1 MTRLKSLTVLA
12 IVLALAMLWKPADA
26 QDFELTV
33 QNIMRGPELVGSS
46 PQSLGGSFFRGGTAH
61 TWSPDSRFV
70 YFRWEQPG
78 VDTAATIYRVNPRSG
93 ELERFPD
100 ADADTILVGT
110 AEWSPDRRQAI
121 FSRDGDLI
129 LWSSSGSRHLTR
141 GAGSERS
148 PKWSADGNTVFF
160 QRDGNLMALDLTTSG
175 LRQLTDI
182 RSGTPPQQREQQRS
196 EQREF
201 LAEQERRLFQFIRDG
216 EFENQPWGR
225 QPPEPDSTKPQPFY
239 PGQNKSVQGMQVT
252 SDGMYV
258 LMTVGERARDSRRL
272 EMPIWITDEGYVE
285 TYTGRNKVGDEQGT
299 SRAAVLEVA
308 TGKVTFVGDSIG
320 EGDRSIR
327 GMAVSPNSR
336 HALIR
341 IDADDREDRWY
352 AVVDLPSMDTRV
364 VDHLHDDAWVGGPL
378 SYSAGFLPDGE
389 TVFFGS
395 ERTGWAHLYTVPAMG
410 GEATALTSGEWE
422 VLNASLSL
430 DGETWYLTTNRE
442 SFAEVHFYTMPVAGG
457 EMTMVTSAVGRQ
469 DATVSP
475 DSRWL
480 AISHSEANHPAE
492 LYIQENRPGRD
503 MQKITESTSEEWR
516 RGNWIKP
523 EIVMIRARDGVEV
536 PARLYRPTAEVAP
549 EGQRPAVI
557 FVHGAGYLQNVH
569 NWWSNYY
576 REYMFHHLLASRGYT
591 VLDMDYRGSAGHGRD
606 WRTAIYRH
614 MGGTDLTDQV
624 DGAGWLVDNMGV
636 DAERIGLYGGSYGGF
651 ITLMAMFTTPG
662 VFEAGAALRPVTDW
676 AHYNHGYTSNILN
689 EPQADTLA
697 YQRSSPIYFAEGL
710 EGHLLMCH
718 GMLDDN
724 VLFYDT
730 VRLAQRLIELGKED
744 WEVAMYPVERHGFQQ
759 SYSWTDEYRRIL
771 KLFETSLKN

>member
-1 MTRLKSLTVLA
+1 
-12 IVLALAMLWKPADA
+12 
-26 QDFELTV
+26 
-33 QNIMRGPELVGSS
+33 
-46 PQSLGGSFFRGGTAH
+46 
-61 TWSPDSRFV
+61 
-70 YFRWEQPG
+70 
-78 VDTAATIYRVNPRSG
+78 VNPRNG

-100 ADADTILVGT
+100 ADGDTILDGN

-129 LWSSSGSRHLTR
+129 LWSSRGTRHLTS
-141 GAGSERS
+141 GAGAERS
-148 PKWSADGNTVFF
+148 PKWSPDGNTVYF
-160 QRDGNLMALDLTTSG
+160 QRDGNLFALDLASSG

-182 RSGTPPQQREQQRS
+182 RRGNPPQQREQPRS

-225 QPPEPDSTKPQPFY
+225 RPPQPDSTKPKPFY
-239 PGQNKSVQGMQVT
+239 PGQNKSVQGLQVT
-252 SDGMYV
+252 PDGLFV
-258 LMTVGERARDSRRL
+258 LMTVGEQVRDSRRL

-285 TYTGRNKVGDEQGT
+285 TYTGRTKVGDDQGT
-299 SRAAVLEVA
+299 SRAAILEVA
-308 TGKVTFVGDSIG
+308 TGEVTFVGDSIG

-327 GMAVSPNSR
+327 GMAMSPNSR
-336 HALIR
+336 YALIR
-341 IDADDREDRWY
+341 VDAADREDRWY
-352 AVVDLPSMDTRV
+352 AVVDLPTMETRV
-364 VDHLHDDAWVGGPL
+364 VDHLHDDAWIGGPL

-395 ERTGWAHLYTVPAMG
+395 EKTGWAHLYAVSAMG

-422 VLNASLSL
+422 VLGASLSL

-442 SFAEVHFYTMPVAGG
+442 SFAEVHFYTMPVDGG
-457 EMTMVTSAVGRQ
+457 EMTMVTTQVGRQ
-469 DATVSP
+469 DASVSP
-475 DSRWL
+475 DGRWL

-492 LYIQENRPGRD
+492 LYLQENRAGRE
-503 MQKITESTSEEWR
+503 MQKITESTTEEWR

-523 EIVMIRARDGVEV
+523 EIVMVRARDGVEV
-536 PARLYRPTAEVAP
+536 PARLYRPTAEIAP
-549 EGQRPAVI
+549 DGQRPAVI

-569 NWWSNYY
+569 NWWSSYY
-576 REYMFHHLLASRGYT
+576 REYMFHHLLASKGFT

-624 DGAGWLVDNMGV
+624 DGARWLVDNMGV
-636 DAERIGLYGGSYGGF
+636 EAGRIGIYGGSYGGF

-689 EPQADTLA
+689 EPQQDSLA

-730 VRLAQRLIELGKED
+730 VRLAQRLIELGKEN

-759 SYSWTDEYRRIL
+759 PYSWTDEYRRIL
-771 KLFETSLKN
+771 KLFETNLKN